1 MDQFNRDTYKKE
13 TLFQEFYHSCLGKI
27 IILAA
32 IALVLFVIAVL
43 TLPNTQ
49 KVQMATMDN
58 IHQCLQDNDSIQND
72 NLDEFFANFVRT
84 FSEADTTLT
93 NQEALK
99 CFRKYNTIEVFD
111 HTSYQ
116 TVRLHN
122 ARNPQ
127 GVRIAIGVF
136 GLVIPTICFD
146 DIVLDIGPVRGEYK
160 EKLVPSII
168 NNDEGLGENPHLK
181 PYHYKGNPDD

>member
-43 TLPNTQ
+43 TLPSDHRMQTE
-49 KVQMATMDN
+49 MMDN
-58 IHQCLQDNDSIQND
+58 IHQCLQDNNGQMND
-72 NLDEFFANFVRT
+72 DLDESFANIVRT
-84 FSEADTTLT
+84 FTDADTTLT
-93 NQEALK
+93 NQEMLK
-99 CFRKYNTIEVFD
+99 TFKEYNTVEVFD
-111 HTSYQ
+111 HTAYK

-127 GVRIAIGVF
+127 GIRIGIGVF
-136 GLVIPTICFD
+136 GIVISTLCYD
-146 DIVLDIGPVRGEYK
+146 DLVLDVAPAHGEYNK
-160 EKLVPSII
+160 QLLAPPPIT
-168 NNDEGLGENPHLK
+168 DEGLGENPHLK
-181 PYHYKGNPDD
+181 PYHYQGNPDD

>member
-72 NLDEFFANFVRT
+72 NLDEFFANIVRT

-93 NQEALK
+93 NQRGYQHL
-99 CFRKYNTIEVFD
+99 
-111 HTSYQ
+111 TSQ
-116 TVRLHN
+116 QH
-122 ARNPQ
+122 
-127 GVRIAIGVF
+127 
-136 GLVIPTICFD
+136 
-146 DIVLDIGPVRGEYK
+146 
-160 EKLVPSII
+160 
-168 NNDEGLGENPHLK
+168 
-181 PYHYKGNPDD
+181 